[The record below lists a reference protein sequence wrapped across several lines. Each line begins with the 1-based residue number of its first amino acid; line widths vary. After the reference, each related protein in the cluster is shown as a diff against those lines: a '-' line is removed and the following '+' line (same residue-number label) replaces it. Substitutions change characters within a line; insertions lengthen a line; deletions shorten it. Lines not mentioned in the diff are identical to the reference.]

1 MANEQTLR
9 GLVSSQLRPVQE
21 KSGLA
26 DLEFQ
31 LATFDAAVPIGAEA
45 VSGSGVG
52 LDHFAGERVLAG
64 ALLRLTPKGHEHRLA
79 LAVTDRRTCLG
90 GWSDI
95 KGNFNSKR
103 FSITHA
109 ELQRM
114 ESKTGLLSAYLGLV
128 TARGKHEV
136 PLGSTDGIKM
146 LDGFYQALLAQVP
159 VEARVEPPTAWPSA
173 SADDPAGARA
183 AAQSL
188 WFQDPAATGMLETL
202 DRNLREGRMEPA
214 VAADLV
220 GRVVLAHRARAGGP
234 GMRDGLWISPM
245 SAMDLGCTLSRIY
258 GAPRA
263 HGEPQPGVY
272 SADFELDPRHDPL
285 LTALDGIG
293 VASYVVLGVGFSPTK
308 LIGGAI
314 AEALM
319 RKDLVRQLRF
329 VFGDRPGFSGYQVQT
344 PGRILEDHD
353 AAMAHRLHQ
362 TLGHFAYS
370 VLERRCALGWQ
381 PTYAELFARA

>member
-1 MANEQTLR
+1 MEFPLR
-9 GLVSSQLRPVQE
+9 SLVSSQLAAVQE
-21 KSGLA
+21 KSGFT
-26 DLEFQ
+26 DTEFQ

-45 VSGSGVG
+45 VAGSGVG

-79 LAVTDRRTCLG
+79 LAVTDRRTALG

-95 KGNFNSKR
+95 KGNFNGKR
-103 FSITHA
+103 FSIPHT
-109 ELQRM
+109 ELLSTD
-114 ESKTGLLSAYLGLV
+114 SKTGLLSAYLGLV
-128 TARGKHEV
+128 TARGKEEV
-136 PLGSTDGIKM
+136 PLVSTDGMKM
-146 LDGFYQALLAQVP
+146 LDGFYKTLLVQIP
-159 VEARVEPPTAWPSA
+159 PEARVEPATPWPA
-173 SADDPAGARA
+173 PAPDDPAGART

-188 WFQDPAATGMLETL
+188 WFQDPAAARMLETL
-202 DRNLREGRMEPA
+202 DGNVRAGRMEPA
-214 VAADLV
+214 IAVDLV

-245 SAMDLGCTLSRIY
+245 SALDLGCTLAGIY
-258 GAPRA
+258 GPPRA
-263 HGEPQPGVY
+263 HGEPHPGVY

-285 LTALDGIG
+285 LTALDGLG

-329 VFGDRPGFSGYQVQT
+329 VFGDRQGFCGYQVQT
-344 PGRILEDHD
+344 PGRIFEDHD

-381 PTYAELFARA
+381 PAYSELFARPAG